1 MPLME
6 FSPTIGGMLKLSGI
20 GRRLAGTFLM
30 AILLLVPL
38 HAMAQDV
45 GVFMRV
51 ADPAAGTVDEIGS
64 NLTAAIEGAG
74 WNLLAS
80 YNAGVDAE
88 ACTYQARVFVVDW
101 PEHTQAVLSQGTHGA
116 FAAPIRL
123 AVFEDELGVH
133 VSAVNPRSLN
143 RTIVAEEGM
152 DDEWARFSRLLR
164 RTVAAGMGLTPAEG
178 EFGQFRDKGRIGRTL
193 GIMAGG
199 PFKEKLKEVSTV
211 PVGEGGVEALA
222 AAVFEKLQAGPPG
235 AEWGVRPIY
244 TMNPAENVAVVGF
257 TGDRMEARSF
267 SIVGKGS
274 DKSRSDLACPGI
286 DHAAAYPVEVVFLQ
300 EGDEINVILV
310 DEMYRMKMFFE
321 DAGKMSFARNM
332 GMPGSI
338 EDEIKD
344 LIRSVLF

>member
-1 MPLME
+1 MSFKQFPL
-6 FSPTIGGMLKLSGI
+6 FAGGHSRLLDI
-20 GRRLAGTFLM
+20 GRRLAGSILA
-30 AILLLVPL
+30 AILLFVPSHL
-38 HAMAQDV
+38 TAQDI
-45 GVFMRV
+45 GVFLRI
-51 ADPAAGTVDEIGS
+51 ADPATGTVDELS
-64 NLTAAIEGAG
+64 TNLAGAIEGAG

-80 YNAGVDAE
+80 YDAGVDPE
-88 ACTYQARVFVVDW
+88 ACTYRARVFVVDW
-101 PEHTQAVLSQGTHGA
+101 PEHTRVVLSKGTHGA
-116 FAAPIRL
+116 FAAPIRV

-152 DDEWARFSRLLR
+152 DDEWARFSRILR
-164 RTVAAGMGLTPAEG
+164 RTLATGMGLTPAEG

-199 PFKEKLKEVSTV
+199 PFQEKMKPVATV
-211 PVGEGGVEALA
+211 EAGEGGVGALA
-222 AAVFEKLQAGPPG
+222 QSVFETLEAGSPG
-235 AEWGVRPIY
+235 LEWGVRPIY
-244 TMNPAENVAVVGF
+244 IMNLAENVAVVGF
-257 TGDRMEARSF
+257 TGERMDSRSF

-274 DKSRSDLACPGI
+274 DKSRSDYACPGI

-300 EGDEINVILV
+300 EGNEINVILV

-344 LIRSVLF
+344 LVRSVLF